1 MLRFSKI
8 KRYEKSFYCFV
19 LRMLLFL
26 FNIMAV
32 ILQIKI
38 AHDENKVNDWCKAVE
53 EAEEYL
59 LLSGL
64 DYKTLSNPEATTQII
79 AAGIKFYLEDRVKT
93 HLQR

>member
-1 MLRFSKI
+1 M
-8 KRYEKSFYCFV
+8 
-19 LRMLLFL
+19 FL
-26 FNIMAV
+26 YLYNILAV

-38 AHDENKVNDWCKAVE
+38 AQDENKVIDWCKAVE

-64 DYKTLSNPEATTQII
+64 DYKTLSNLEATTQII
-79 AAGIKFYLEDRVKT
+79 AAGIKFYVEDKSKT